1 MNIYEL
7 FIVKRV
13 IFFKNL
19 VKFLWLIMLRRDR
32 YLILD
37 RFGIND
43 NVEIICLG
51 KGYYSVDRFYL
62 KRFWLVFVVIMRL
75 VVNYNWVRFF

>member
-43 NVEIICLG
+43 NVEIIFLG